1 MVVRY
6 KIDLD
11 MAVTSESL
19 NQELQKYVEDHDG
32 YTHNLKIDPSS
43 ISFEG
48 KTTHILRVQDK
59 NGHAACNYK

>member
-32 YTHNLKIDPSS
+32 YTNNLKIDPSS

-48 KTTHILRVQDK
+48 KITHILRVQDK
-59 NGHAACNYK
+59 IGYASCNYK

>member
-1 MVVRY
+1 MGSVVVRY

-19 NQELQKYVEDHDG
+19 NQELQKYVEDHDE
-32 YTHNLKIDPSS
+32 YTNNLKIDPNS

-48 KTTHILRVQDK
+48 KKPPT
-59 NGHAACNYK
+59 Y